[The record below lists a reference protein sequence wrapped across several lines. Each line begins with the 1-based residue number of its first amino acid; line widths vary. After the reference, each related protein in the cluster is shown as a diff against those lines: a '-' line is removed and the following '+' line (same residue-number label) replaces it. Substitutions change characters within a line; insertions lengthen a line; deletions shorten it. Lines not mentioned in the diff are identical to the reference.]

1 LDSQANSNGKGISHL
16 AIPGWRSAWVNWHN
30 SWQDCNLSSSSP
42 VKNELVVDFPTPQE
56 DMSCEELED
65 HAKALYGCNVLSHE
79 EVLKA
84 EE

>member
-1 LDSQANSNGKGISHL
+1 LG
-16 AIPGWRSAWVNWHN
+16 
-30 SWQDCNLSSSSP
+30 SSSP

-65 HAKALYGCNVLSHE
+65 HEKALYGCNVLSHE